1 MADWL
6 QGHFGAV
13 PMTLL
18 SWVRV
23 AGNAWLAGAPH
34 PQWPGSASADPL
46 VIEVEG
52 ARYPGGPIREHYEH
66 EYDTWRERSAQ
77 DRRAD
82 VLMLSLTPDRLHK
95 ENTSGGPALRDGAS
109 RRLRRRPGRRR
120 DDHAVRVYL
129 TRQAARRA
137 TSRPVYIPPVHRPGA
152 SSGIAAVLPA
162 AQAYSSET
170 PPSRHERAFSA
181 QAFMHNYAGRSI
193 ARR

>member
-77 DRRAD
+77 DRRAG
-82 VLMLSLTPDRLHK
+82 VLMLSLAPDRLHK

-137 TSRPVYIPPVHRPGA
+137 TSRPVTFLRCTGREHQAASPPYSRP
-152 SSGIAAVLPA
+152 PRR
-162 AQAYSSET
+162 T
-170 PPSRHERAFSA
+170 PPRHPSSRHERAFSA